1 LWHNVSFSRVG
12 FPGECANYQDSFE
25 EKMAEITTEITPI
38 PSATVT
44 LVRDAAHGPEVLLMQ
59 RNLKSGFVPGAYV
72 FPGGAL
78 DEWDNTPAARE
89 LCSGLTD
96 AQASGM
102 LGIATGGLAYWIA
115 AIRESFEEAGLLL
128 AYDAPQRIL
137 ALDDTGTIERF
148 ARHRHALNKGA
159 CNLADILRPE
169 NVTLAADQLVYSGH
183 WITPLS
189 APRRYDTRFFV
200 AAAPPAQEPLHDNH
214 ETISHVWIRP
224 ADAIDRHRCDEFK
237 MRFPTVRTLEG
248 FAAYDSVEALMAA
261 MRARHN
267 IPSILPHI
275 KRDGAHVLPG
285 EPGYDDTASRERHG
299 QWKI

>member
-1 LWHNVSFSRVG
+1 
-12 FPGECANYQDSFE
+12 
-25 EKMAEITTEITPI
+25 MAEITAEIAPI

-59 RNLKSGFVPGAYV
+59 RNLQSGFVPGAYV

-78 DEWDNTPAARE
+78 DSGDDAPAARE

-96 AQASGM
+96 AQASAA
-102 LGIATGGLAYWIA
+102 LGIARGGLAYWVA

-128 AYDAPQRIL
+128 AYDAQRRML
-137 ALDDTGTIERF
+137 ALDGPGRVERYT
-148 ARHRHALNKGA
+148 RHRHALNQGA
-159 CNLADILRPE
+159 CNLTDILRAE

-200 AAAPPAQEPLHDNH
+200 AVAPPAQEPLHDNH

-224 ADAIDRHRCDEFK
+224 ADAIDRHRRDEFK

-248 FAAYDSVEALMAA
+248 YTAYKSVDALMKA
-261 MRARHN
+261 MRARRD

-275 KRDGAHVLPG
+275 KRDGAHLLPG
-285 EPGYDDTASRERHG
+285 DPGYEDATTREQQG

>member
-1 LWHNVSFSRVG
+1 
-12 FPGECANYQDSFE
+12 
-25 EKMAEITTEITPI
+25 MAEIAPI

-44 LVRDAAHGPEVLLMQ
+44 LVRDAARGPEVLLMQ
-59 RNLKSGFVPGAYV
+59 RNLQSGFVPGAYV

-78 DEWDNTPAARE
+78 DAGDDASAARE
-89 LCSGLTD
+89 LCSGLSD

-102 LGIATGGLAYWIA
+102 LGIARGGLAYWVA

-128 AYDAPQRIL
+128 AYDAQQRIL
-137 ALDDTGTIERF
+137 ALDEPGSIDRYT
-148 ARHRHALNKGA
+148 RHRHALNQGTRS
-159 CNLADILRPE
+159 LSDILRE
-169 NVTLAADQLVYSGH
+169 EKLTLAADHLVYSGH

-200 AAAPPAQEPLHDNH
+200 AVAPPAQEPLHDNH
-214 ETISHVWIRP
+214 EMIGHVWVRP
-224 ADAIDRHRCDEFK
+224 ADALDRCRRGEFK
-237 MRFPTVRTLEG
+237 MRIPTVRTLEG
-248 FAAYDSVEALMAA
+248 YTAYESVDALMKA
-261 MRARHN
+261 MRARRD

-285 EPGYDDTASRERHG
+285 EPGYENTATGEQHG